1 MKNFENTFISSTFW
15 TERIGPTAALATLDL
30 MSKIKSWEQI
40 SSIGNKIKLKW
51 RNLAKKYN
59 FKIKINGL
67 ASLPSF
73 EIEDKEW
80 MYIKTFIT
88 QEFLKKNIL
97 AANTIYVCIFHND
110 NILKKYFIELEKIF
124 RKIKQ
129 ARENKIKIK
138 SLIESPVCKTGFF
151 RLN

>member
-88 QEFLKKNIL
+88 RSF
-97 AANTIYVCIFHND
+97 
-110 NILKKYFIELEKIF
+110 
-124 RKIKQ
+124 
-129 ARENKIKIK
+129 
-138 SLIESPVCKTGFF
+138 
-151 RLN
+151 